1 MKKIYIIS
9 VILICFI
16 AFIFILENIGSSNNG
31 NNHQIAYSTYNN
43 QNISFEYP
51 KGWQAEN
58 NGIGGVNVYNGS
70 QNNLTE
76 WFTVNT
82 ISMADYNLITTVILE
97 IQYPNVQ
104 TSNNISIATIQN
116 QILNNS
122 TLATI
127 ISDIQP
133 NIIQNQTV
141 NNSSIAS
148 ITSTLEASTIQNQTI
163 NNTNYTSVDPN
174 PESNVGDYNWK
185 YCFFTKNYEGIIVAG
200 YVDNITVL
208 EHVVAT
214 FN

>member
-43 QNISFEYP
+43 QNMSFEYP
-51 KGWQAEN
+51 TGWQTEN
-58 NGIGGVNVYNGS
+58 NGVGGVNVYNGT
-70 QNNLTE
+70 QNNYKE
-76 WFTVNT
+76 WFTINTVN
-82 ISMADYNLITTVILE
+82 MADYNLIATVISE

-104 TSNNISIATIQN
+104 TTDNISIATIQN

-122 TLATI
+122 TLTTI

-133 NIIQNQTV
+133 NIIQNQTFN
-141 NNSSIAS
+141 NNSISS

-174 PESNVGDYNWK
+174 PEGSVGDYSWK
-185 YCFFTKNYEGIIVAG
+185 YCFFTKNNEGIIIAG

>member
-1 MKKIYIIS
+1 
-9 VILICFI
+9 
-16 AFIFILENIGSSNNG
+16 
-31 NNHQIAYSTYNN
+31 
-43 QNISFEYP
+43 
-51 KGWQAEN
+51 
-58 NGIGGVNVYNGS
+58 
-70 QNNLTE
+70 
-76 WFTVNT
+76 
-82 ISMADYNLITTVILE
+82 MADYNLITTVILE

-185 YCFFTKNYEGIIVAG
+185 YCFFTKNNEGIIVAG

>member
-1 MKKIYIIS
+1 MKKRYTISII
-9 VILICFI
+9 VICFI
-16 AFIFILENIGSSNNG
+16 AFIFILIYIGSSNNG

-51 KGWQAEN
+51 TGWQTDS
-58 NGIGGVNVYNGS
+58 NGVGGVDVYNGT
-70 QNNLTE
+70 QNNHKE

-82 ISMADYNLITTVILE
+82 VSMADYNLITSIISE
-97 IQYPNVQ
+97 IQYPNIQ
-104 TSNNISIATIQN
+104 TSDNISITSIQN

-122 TLATI
+122 TLTTI

-133 NIIQNQTV
+133 NIIQNETI
-141 NNSSIAS
+141 NNNSIAS

-174 PESNVGDYNWK
+174 PDNTVGDYGWK
-185 YCFFTKNYEGIIVAG
+185 YCFFTKNNEGVIVAG
-200 YVDNITVL
+200 YVDNITIL
-208 EHVVAT
+208 EHVIAT